1 MAKDTCNLALS
12 FVDEAKATRSLRVP
26 NPKPELGK
34 EQVLPVMNQIVAGK
48 AVLSKNKK
56 PVIALKSARISTI
69 KDLGIL
75 DEA

>member
-1 MAKDTCNLALS
+1 MAKDTCNLTLS

-48 AVLSKNKK
+48 AFF
-56 PVIALKSARISTI
+56 PRTKSP
-69 KDLGIL
+69 
-75 DEA
+75 